1 MVKVRDE
8 PVEDGL
14 PFSVRLRNDNLR
26 LRNLLNPPQFESS
39 LLGEPGIMFVWN
51 EDQIIFI
58 QGNTPGMLN
67 AAAVRI
73 RSSLLSFIKRIRIHS
88 LLIAA

>member
-1 MVKVRDE
+1 MVEARDE

-58 QGNTPGMLN
+58 QGKHSGD
-67 AAAVRI
+67 VQ
-73 RSSLLSFIKRIRIHS
+73 RSCSKNQELFTLLH
-88 LLIAA
+88 